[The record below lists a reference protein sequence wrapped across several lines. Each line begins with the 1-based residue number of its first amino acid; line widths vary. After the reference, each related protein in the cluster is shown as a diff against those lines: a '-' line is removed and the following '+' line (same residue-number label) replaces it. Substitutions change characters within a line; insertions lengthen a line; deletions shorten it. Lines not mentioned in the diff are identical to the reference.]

1 MSIIKYRVKD
11 VAADFG
17 VAPKEIAEVISK
29 FGDKPKSTSQVLEED
44 TLNALFDYMTAT
56 HQVAS
61 MEDVFAAQT
70 AKKEEAAPPAPPAPS
85 AEEVLLTEIRDLLK
99 EQK

>member
-70 AKKEEAAPPAPPAPS
+70 AKK
-85 AEEVLLTEIRDLLK
+85 
-99 EQK
+99 